1 MRQCRFNIIPYFSLY
16 KTSNIRV
23 FLIADVAQVFVDES
37 GQYFYQN
44 VDGTQQ
50 QMVVVSS
57 DGGDASEG
65 ESGGA
70 EGSVMLNAEEDSINE
85 VSSHFGF
92 IVSTVLY
99 IKYSA
104 DAYRFLS

>member
-1 MRQCRFNIIPYFSLY
+1 M
-16 KTSNIRV
+16 
-23 FLIADVAQVFVDES
+23 FVDES

-70 EGSVMLNAEEDSINE
+70 EGSVMLNAEEDSIND
-85 VSSHFGF
+85 VRTKQLFWAYCQYCIYILPYCSTISTYMN
-92 IVSTVLY
+92 TVL
-99 IKYSA
+99 KCP
-104 DAYRFLS
+104 